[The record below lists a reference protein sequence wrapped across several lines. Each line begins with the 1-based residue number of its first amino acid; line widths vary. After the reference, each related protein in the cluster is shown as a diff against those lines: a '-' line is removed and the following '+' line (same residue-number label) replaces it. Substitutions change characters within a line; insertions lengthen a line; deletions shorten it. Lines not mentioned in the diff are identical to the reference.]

1 MDITRVETPIVGTN
15 EEMLLSFIDFHRA
28 TLVQKCSGLT
38 TEQARQRSVPPSSM
52 SLLGLV
58 RHMTDV
64 EKMWF
69 IARFQGEEPTG
80 LFRTPEDP
88 DAAFNDLGGPGLEEC
103 LELFLVACER
113 SREIVAE
120 TKSLDQ
126 IAIGPRRGDQYVSM
140 RWILFHLIEEYAR
153 HNGHADL
160 LREVID
166 GSTGI

>member
-1 MDITRVETPIVGTN
+1 MEINRIETPIVGTN

-28 TLVQKCSGLT
+28 TLVKKCAGLT
-38 TEQARQRSVPPSSM
+38 TEQAKQRSVPPSSM

-69 IARFQGEEPTG
+69 IARFQGGEPTG
-80 LFRTPEDP
+80 LFRTDEDAN
-88 DAAFNDLGGPGLEEC
+88 AAFNDLSGPDLEES
-103 LELFLVACER
+103 LELFLSSCER

-120 TKSLDQ
+120 TSSFDQ
-126 IAIGPRRGDQYVSM
+126 IAAGPRRGDQYVSM

-160 LREVID
+160 LRETID
-166 GSTGI
+166 GSTGV

>member
-1 MDITRVETPIVGTN
+1 MEINRIDTPVVGTN
-15 EEMLLSFIDFHRA
+15 EEMLLSFIEFHRA
-28 TLVQKCSGLT
+28 TLVSKCAGLT
-38 TEQARQRSVPPSSM
+38 TEQAKLRSVAPSSM

-69 IARFQGEEPTG
+69 IARFQGGEPTG
-80 LFRTPEDP
+80 LFRTSEDP
-88 DAAFNDLGGPGLEEC
+88 DAAFNDLSGPDLDES
-103 LELFLVACER
+103 LALFLDACAR

-120 TKSLDQ
+120 TSSFDQ
-126 IAIGPRRGDQYVSM
+126 LAVAPRRGDQYVSM

-160 LREVID
+160 LREAID